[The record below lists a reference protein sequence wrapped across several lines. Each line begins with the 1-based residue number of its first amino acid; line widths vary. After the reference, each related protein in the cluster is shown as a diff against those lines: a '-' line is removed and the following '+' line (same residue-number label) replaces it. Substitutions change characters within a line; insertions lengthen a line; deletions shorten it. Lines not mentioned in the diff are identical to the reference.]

1 MIGFCA
7 SPPQVTTYLIPEG
20 ILPGGSTA
28 VLHDAKVSSK
38 RGQEDTIY
46 DNHLDIRQKV
56 ARGNCFLEVLTGPHA
71 GLLKCL
77 VSVRHEAGPNCMVLT
92 GNTHNSNSSQIE
104 MFEIVK
110 CRFFHPT
117 LGHNFRLL
125 WHVNFVH

>member
-20 ILPGGSTA
+20 ILPEGSTA

-71 GLLKCL
+71 GQLKCL
-77 VSVRHEAGPNCMVLT
+77 VSVRHKAG
-92 GNTHNSNSSQIE
+92 SN
-104 MFEIVK
+104 FWV
-110 CRFFHPT
+110 
-117 LGHNFRLL
+117 
-125 WHVNFVH
+125 